1 MNRILTV
8 PFLRGTLRISRTPA
22 GDVHKVCVNDL
33 CGAMRRSILLKNGT
47 VLRRCPSLTYLD
59 AEHPEELYADF
70 TEAVELVK
78 WMSSGAKLLRM
89 RGREVLENLQHLRMA
104 QDTTATDVSEGS
116 APRIIELE
124 YVGNRFSVRL
134 EDGRYMV
141 NATEMARPFDK
152 RPAYGSNSR
161 RRRACVRHWSRTASR
176 PIRSNRLSPRAVLTV
191 PHGWRY
197 ISGRSSHN
205 GSRRPLRHGAARSS
219 CTCCAMA
226 IPSCRRSRSRYRR
239 YRTPLRSS
247 ARRICCCQRPQPT
260 KRHSQSSMTSM
271 IPYGARKSSYVATA
285 TNCGTTNSRSRTAN
299 GSLPR

>member
-161 RRRACVRHWSRTASR
+161 RRRAA
-176 PIRSNRLSPRAVLTV
+176 
-191 PHGWRY
+191 
-197 ISGRSSHN
+197 
-205 GSRRPLRHGAARSS
+205 
-219 CTCCAMA
+219 
-226 IPSCRRSRSRYRR
+226 
-239 YRTPLRSS
+239 
-247 ARRICCCQRPQPT
+247 
-260 KRHSQSSMTSM
+260 
-271 IPYGARKSSYVATA
+271 
-285 TNCGTTNSRSRTAN
+285 
-299 GSLPR
+299 

>member
-152 RPAYGSNSR
+152 RPA
-161 RRRACVRHWSRTASR
+161 VWLKLTETARLREALVEDGISADTEQQVITTR
-176 PIRSNRLSPRAVLTV
+176 GPHGATWLEIHLWTQFAQWLSPAFAAWCSKKLL
-191 PHGWRY
+191 HL
-197 ISGRSSHN
+197 
-205 GSRRPLRHGAARSS
+205 LRDGH
-219 CTCCAMA
+219 TE
-226 IPSCRRSRSRYRR
+226 
-239 YRTPLRSS
+239 L
-247 ARRICCCQRPQPT
+247 QEVPQPV
-260 KRHSQSSMTSM
+260 SSVSDPTEEFCSEDLL
-271 IPYGARKSSYVATA
+271 
-285 TNCGTTNSRSRTAN
+285 
-299 GSLPR
+299 LPAP